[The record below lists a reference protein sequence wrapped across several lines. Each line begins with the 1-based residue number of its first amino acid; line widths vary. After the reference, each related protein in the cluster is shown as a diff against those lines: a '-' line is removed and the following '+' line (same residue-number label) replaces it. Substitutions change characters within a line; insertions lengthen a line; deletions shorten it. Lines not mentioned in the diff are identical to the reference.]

1 VGHGTCA
8 TPIGMLATK
17 RLGPFSLLR
26 GRNDKGFRENLE
38 ELPLRCPTQV
48 RTALGL
54 LAFILI
60 ALSTAF
66 RVQAQT
72 IVDEKVE
79 EIETA
84 PVELDGAVV
93 LRVRGVSSFPAKDR
107 AARIEANIA
116 AVAADRTIA
125 IDSLAAIDKEDVTTI
140 ALGGR
145 RLMTVTDADASLE
158 QVERPLLAAAHV
170 GRLRQAIIAYRAA
183 RSVDALRRGTVNSVI
198 ATFALAILFVG
209 FSWLWRRVDVLLT
222 SRVKARIHSVGI
234 QSLELMRAEQ
244 IWAALRHG
252 LRGLRIVVLLA
263 CAFAYSNFVLAQFPW
278 TRSLS
283 RKMFALALEPLRVIG
298 DRTLANVP
306 NLVFLAVL
314 FVVVRLALKVIAL
327 LFDAV
332 GQGSVTFKSFD
343 PEWAQPTYK
352 ILRVAVLAFAVVVAY
367 PYIPGAGSAAFQ
379 GVSLFIGIVFSLGSS
394 SAISNMIAGYM
405 ITYRRAFKAGDRVK
419 IGDMIGDIIET
430 RLQVTHLRSVKN
442 EELVIPNSLIL
453 SSQVLNYSS
462 LARTEGLILHT
473 EVGIGYETPWR
484 QVEAL
489 LIAAAE
495 RTPGLAREPSPFI
508 LEKALGDFAIVYELN
523 VYCRDVHEMGKLY
536 AALHRNILDL
546 FNEYGVQIM
555 TPRYERDP
563 DQPKVVA
570 RKDWYVSP
578 AAPPSTEVRRNPVTP
593 PRRL

>member
-1 VGHGTCA
+1 
-8 TPIGMLATK
+8 M
-17 RLGPFSLLR
+17 R
-26 GRNDKGFRENLE
+26 
-38 ELPLRCPTQV
+38 
-48 RTALGL
+48 LGL
-54 LAFILI
+54 LTFVLI

-79 EIETA
+79 EIATA

-107 AARIEANIA
+107 AALIGANIA
-116 AVAADRTIA
+116 SVAADRTIA

-140 ALGGR
+140 AAGGR

-158 QVERPLLAAAHV
+158 QVERSLLAAAHV
-170 GRLRQAIIAYRAA
+170 AKLRQAIIAYRAA
-183 RSVDALRRGTVNSVI
+183 RSFDALRRGTVNSVI
-198 ATFALAILFVG
+198 ATFALAVLFVG

-222 SRVKARIHSVGI
+222 SRLKARIHSVGI

-244 IWAALRHG
+244 IWAALRNG

-263 CAFAYSNFVLAQFPW
+263 CALAYCNFVLAQFPW

-495 RTPGLAREPSPFI
+495 RTPGLASEPPPFI
-508 LEKALGDFAIVYELN
+508 LEKELGDFAVVYELN
-523 VYCRDVHEMGKLY
+523 VYCRDVHAMGKLY

-546 FNEYGVQIM
+546 FNEFGVQIM
-555 TPRYERDP
+555 TPKYERDP

-578 AAPPSTEVRRNPVTP
+578 AVPPADHVSASKPRHATSSPLTLPARRK
-593 PRRL
+593 

>member
-1 VGHGTCA
+1 
-8 TPIGMLATK
+8 MLSTT
-17 RLGPFSLLR
+17 R
-26 GRNDKGFRENLE
+26 
-38 ELPLRCPTQV
+38 
-48 RTALGL
+48 LGL
-54 LAFILI
+54 LTFILI
-60 ALSTAF
+60 ALSSGF
-66 RVQAQT
+66 RVAAQT
-72 IVDEKVE
+72 AADEKE
-79 EIETA
+79 AELATA
-84 PVELDGAVV
+84 PVELDGTVV

-107 AARIEANIA
+107 AALIGANIA
-116 AVAADRTIA
+116 AVAADQTIA
-125 IDSLAAIDKEDVTTI
+125 IDSLAAIDKEGATTI
-140 ALGGR
+140 VADGR
-145 RLMTVTDADASLE
+145 SIMTVTDADASLE
-158 QVERPLLAAAHV
+158 QVQRSVLAAAHV
-170 GRLRQAIIAYRAA
+170 RRLHQAIGAYRAA
-183 RSVDALRRGTVNSVI
+183 RSFNALRRGTVNSVI
-198 ATFALAILFVG
+198 ATFALAVLFVG

-222 SRVKARIHSVGI
+222 SRLKARIHSVGI

-244 IWAALRHG
+244 IWAAVRSGH
-252 LRGLRIVVLLA
+252 RGLRVVVLLA
-263 CAFAYSNFVLAQFPW
+263 CALAYGNFVLAQFPW

-283 RKMFALALEPLRVIG
+283 KEMLALAFEPLQVIG
-298 DRTLANVP
+298 TRTLAHVP

-314 FVVVRLALKVIAL
+314 FVVVRLALKVIGL
-327 LFDAV
+327 LFVAV

-352 ILRVAVLAFAVVVAY
+352 ILRVAVVAFAVVVAY

-405 ITYRRAFKAGDRVK
+405 ITYRRAFKTGDRVK
-419 IGDMIGDIIET
+419 IGDMSGDIIET

-442 EELVIPNSLIL
+442 EELVVPNSLIL

-462 LARTEGLILHT
+462 LARADGLILHT
-473 EVGIGYETPWR
+473 QVGIGYETPWR

-495 RTPGLAREPSPFI
+495 RTPGLAREPPPFI
-508 LEKALGDFAIVYELN
+508 LEKELGDFAVVYELN
-523 VYCRDVHEMGKLY
+523 VYCRDVHAMGKLY

-578 AAPPSTEVRRNPVTP
+578 AVPPADEASSKPRHPTSSPLTLPVRRK
-593 PRRL
+593 